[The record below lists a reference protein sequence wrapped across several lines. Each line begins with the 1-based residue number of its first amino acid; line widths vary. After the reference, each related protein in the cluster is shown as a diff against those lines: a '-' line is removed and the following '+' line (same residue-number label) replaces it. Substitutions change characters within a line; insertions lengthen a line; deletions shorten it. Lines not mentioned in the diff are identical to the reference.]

1 MGISK
6 KQKFTVLITFV
17 FVCLISINVFAS
29 QQQNHMYNSQTTN
42 KSIIQS
48 GTEMVQSNPQTD
60 NSIIVNEQE
69 ETKIEGDEALPVKQK
84 TELLKMKDES
94 RDQLSKYIAKYKN
107 NTVYGTIAYILNT
120 VRLVAVPFFIVGYLI
135 SIVYEFIVGMKRR
148 EMVRKG
154 RGMRITLVSAF
165 VMAQLLPL
173 IFAIV
178 IKFWGN

>member
-1 MGISK
+1 MSMSK
-6 KQKFTVLITFV
+6 KQRFTLLITFI
-17 FVCLISINVFAS
+17 FVCLISVNVFAS
-29 QQQNHMYNSQTTN
+29 QQQYVNDSQTIN
-42 KSIIQS
+42 NSVQQS
-48 GTEMVQSNPQTD
+48 TGVFQATPQTG
-60 NSIIVNEQE
+60 NSAIINEE
-69 ETKIEGDEALPVKQK
+69 EKPKIEGDEALPFKQK
-84 TELLKMKDES
+84 TELLKMKDDS
-94 RDQLSKYIAKYKN
+94 RDQLTKYIEKYKN
-107 NTVYGTIAYILNT
+107 NVIYGTIAYVLNI
-120 VRLVAVPFFIVGYLI
+120 VRLSAVPFFVVGYLI